1 METVHS
7 KLRRMESLLKQ
18 IPEETQKLYQ
28 FRVFHTNTDGVG
40 VQFYLGDGNPVG
52 FMDDAQVSIEVR
64 PCNDSHTVAIRTSG
78 AWITLYGGVSQPL
91 SHTSIF

>member
-18 IPEETQKLYQ
+18 IPEETKALYR
-28 FRVFHTNTDGVG
+28 FRVFHTDTDGVG
-40 VQFYLGDGNPVG
+40 VQFYLGSGNPIG
-52 FMDDAQVSIEVR
+52 FMSDAQVSIEVQ
-64 PCNDSHTVAIRTSG
+64 PCNDSHTVTIKTSG
-78 AWITLYGGVSQPL
+78 VWVTLYGGVSQPV

>member
-28 FRVFHTNTDGVG
+28 FRVFHTDTDGVG
-40 VQFYLGDGNPVG
+40 VQFYLGTNNPIG
-52 FMDDAQVSIEVR
+52 FMSDSKVTIEVQ
-64 PCNDSHTVAIRTSG
+64 PCNHSHTVTIKTPG
-78 AWITLYGGVSQPL
+78 VWVTLYGGVSSPL
-91 SHTSIF
+91 SHTTIL